1 MPFVSTDDDVKLHYE
16 ETGNGFPILFIHEFA
31 GDSRSWAPQVV
42 HFSDRYWCVTYDARG
57 YPPSDVP
64 EDGTKYSLPRAV
76 ADAVCVL
83 DHLGIEEAH
92 AVGFSMGSFTALH
105 LALDHGDRMRS
116 VTVAGGGYG
125 SPPEGR
131 ADFQA
136 AAEALGDR
144 WEAEGAEAV
153 AKDYA
158 IGPARVQFQNKDHAA
173 WQAFADRLAEHSAI
187 GSAHTMRGIQ
197 ARRPSY
203 WEMTD
208 RLRAC
213 TVPALL
219 LIGDEDEPGL
229 DATLFLKRA
238 MPTAGLVTF
247 ANSGHAI
254 NQEEPAT
261 FNRLIGDFIAA
272 AEAGIWPTRDARAH
286 FTSAI

>member
-1 MPFVSTDDDVKLHYE
+1 MPFVAIDDDVKLHYE
-16 ETGNGFPILFIHEFA
+16 ESGDGLPILFIHEFA
-31 GDSRSWAPQVV
+31 GDSRSWAPQVA
-42 HFSDRYWCVTYDARG
+42 HFSDRYRCVVYDARG

-64 EDGTKYSLPRAV
+64 EDGGKYSLARAV

-83 DHLGIEEAH
+83 DHLGIEQAH
-92 AVGFSMGSFTALH
+92 AVGFSMGSYTALH
-105 LALDHGDRMRS
+105 LALDHPDRLRS

-125 SPPEGR
+125 SPPETR
-131 ADFQA
+131 DDFQA

-144 WEAEGAEAV
+144 WAAEGTEAV
-153 AKDYA
+153 AGEYS
-158 IGPARVQFQNKDHAA
+158 IGPARVQFQNKDRAA
-173 WQAFADRLAEHSAI
+173 WQHFADRLAEHSAI
-187 GSAHTMRGIQ
+187 GSAHTLRGIQ

-219 LIGDEDEPGL
+219 MIGDEDEPGL

-254 NQEEPAT
+254 NQEETEA
-261 FNRLIGDFIAA
+261 FNRLVGDFIAA
-272 AEAGIWPTRDARAH
+272 AEAGTWPTRDSRAY
-286 FTSAI
+286 FTSAM

>member
-76 ADAVCVL
+76 
-83 DHLGIEEAH
+83 
-92 AVGFSMGSFTALH
+92 
-105 LALDHGDRMRS
+105 
-116 VTVAGGGYG
+116 
-125 SPPEGR
+125 
-131 ADFQA
+131 
-136 AAEALGDR
+136 AEALGDR